1 MTVSQKIEKQLTL
14 LSEGTTFRY
23 QGLAIEPSEY
33 TAASKKIERL
43 IASGILKRVSKGVF
57 YKPKQSIFGALQPN
71 ETEILKQFLFKN
83 GQRIAY
89 ITGVR
94 LYHQMGLTTQIPAM
108 IVIASHNRRGF
119 VSIGYL
125 NIKPAKS
132 YVKVTNDNYE
142 LLGFLDAIKDLN
154 RIPDLD
160 KKSVFPLLTNQLKA
174 FAQPKITELLQYSLE
189 YPPRVRALL
198 GALLD
203 AMGLILELSTL
214 QKSLNPLT
222 KYNYGLQN
230 HTLPNTFQWNL
241 K

>member
-1 MTVSQKIEKQLTL
+1 MTVSQKIDKQLTL
-14 LSEGTTFRY
+14 LSEGSTFRY
-23 QGLAIEPSEY
+23 QGLAIAPSEY

-43 IASGILKRVSKGVF
+43 IANGILKRVSKGVF

-71 ETEILKQFLFKN
+71 ETELLKQYLFKEE
-83 GQRIAY
+83 QRIAY
-89 ITGVR
+89 VTGTR
-94 LYHQMGLTTQIPAM
+94 LYHQMGLTTQIPAI
-108 IVIASHNRRGF
+108 IVIATRNQRGLL
-119 VSIGYL
+119 SIGHL
-125 NIKPAKS
+125 RIKSVKS

-160 KKSVFPLLTNQLKA
+160 QKSVFTLLTKQLQIL
-174 FAQPKITELLQYSLE
+174 AQPKITALLQYSLE

-203 AMGLILELSTL
+203 TTGLILELSTL

-230 HTLPNTFQWNL
+230 NLLPNAPQWNL